1 MPCRDWYPEED
12 TNYLTQ
18 RVSDFE
24 AILCG
29 VLSVLRD
36 KGETANLDLE
46 VINMVNEKECGV
58 KVSKIFD
65 WWEKHQENDKIR
77 KARELEETTAARL
90 RKTALAK
97 LTDEE
102 RSALN
107 LKG

>member
-1 MPCRDWYPEED
+1 MPCITEYPEEI
-12 TNYLTQ
+12 NRRLSKE
-18 RVSDFE
+18 VSDFE
-24 AILCG
+24 AMLCG

-36 KGETANLDLE
+36 RGTTANLDLE

-65 WWEKHQENDKIR
+65 WWEKHQEHDKIR
-77 KARELEETTAARL
+77 KARELEETAAARL